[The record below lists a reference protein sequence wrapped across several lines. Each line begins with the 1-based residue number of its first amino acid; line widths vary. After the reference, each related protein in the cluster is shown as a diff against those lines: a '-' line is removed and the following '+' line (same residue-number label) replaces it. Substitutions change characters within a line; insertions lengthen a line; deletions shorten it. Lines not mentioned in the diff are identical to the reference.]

1 MTTSS
6 RIRRAATVGGCVVTA
21 GLGALATAG
30 AAQAQTVHAGAVP
43 HAEPSASRQDA
54 PGVRLMKVRS
64 VEGTVTPDIYEGC
77 SAGYF
82 CLSQIP
88 HSGGEVWVAFL
99 ENARLNGGGYSYS
112 WGKCGPGGHPGC
124 DLGIHAWA
132 NNTGD
137 RVWLKEFKTGGDE
150 LCISNHTWNSNY
162 EGIAD
167 NDYWIQITTN
177 PNPC

>member
-6 RIRRAATVGGCVVTA
+6 RIRRVAAVGGGVVA
-21 GLGALATAG
+21 ALAAAG
-30 AAQAQTVHAGAVP
+30 TAQAQAVHAGAVP
-43 HAEPSASRQDA
+43 NAAPSGTAEAS
-54 PGVRLMKVRS
+54 GGRLMKVRS

-77 SAGYF
+77 NAGYF

-112 WGKCGPGGHPGC
+112 WGKCGPAGHPGC
-124 DLGIHAWA
+124 DEGIHAFA

-137 RVWLKEFKTGGDE
+137 RVWLKEFQTGGKE

-167 NDYWIQITTN
+167 DDYWVQITSN
-177 PNPC
+177 PNPCS